1 MKDTQM
7 ERPFVAENA
16 KERERLVRLVNQI
29 TDKELEFP
37 MWEGWTIA
45 AALAHLAFWDQ
56 RALVLMK
63 KWKESGVAPSPIDDD
78 VTNDS
83 ILSLCSAIP
92 PRAAA
97 RLAVTAAKAI
107 DLEVENAAENLI
119 RDILHLGE
127 RFRLYRSDH
136 RRLHLD
142 QIESLLNMQAGK
154 S

>member
-1 MKDTQM
+1 MD
-7 ERPFVAENA
+7 RPFIVENQN
-16 KERERLVRLVNQI
+16 ERERLRKLIEQI
-29 TDKELEFP
+29 SDHELNRP

-63 KWKESGVAPSPIDDD
+63 KWKEKGVSSSPSDDD

-83 ILSLCSAIP
+83 ILPLCLAIP

-97 RLAVTAAKAI
+97 RLALSAAEAI
-107 DLEVENAAENLI
+107 DLELENASDDFL
-119 RDILHLGE
+119 RDIGKLGE

-136 RRLHLD
+136 RKVHLD
-142 QIESLLNMQAGK
+142 QIEGLLDPRGDK

>member
-1 MKDTQM
+1 MD
-7 ERPFVAENA
+7 RPFIAENR
-16 KERERLVRLVNQI
+16 KERERLRKLVERI
-29 TDKELEFP
+29 SDKELNRP

-63 KWKESGVAPSPIDDD
+63 KWRAEGVSSSPSDDD

-83 ILSLCSAIP
+83 ILPLCLAIP

-97 RLAVTAAKAI
+97 RLAVSAAEAI
-107 DLEVENAAENLI
+107 DLELENARDDFL
-119 RDILHLGE
+119 RDIGELGE

-136 RRLHLD
+136 RKVHLD
-142 QIESLLNMQAGK
+142 QIEGLLNTRGDK
-154 S
+154 IN

>member
-1 MKDTQM
+1 MD
-7 ERPFVAENA
+7 RPFIVENQN
-16 KERERLVRLVNQI
+16 ERERLRKLIEQI
-29 TDKELEFP
+29 SDHELNRP
-37 MWEGWTIA
+37 IWGGWTIA

-63 KWKESGVAPSPIDDD
+63 KWKEKGVSSSPSDDD

-83 ILSLCSAIP
+83 ILPLCLAIP

-97 RLAVTAAKAI
+97 RLAVSAAEAI
-107 DLEVENAAENLI
+107 DLELENASDDFL
-119 RDILHLGE
+119 RDIGKLGE

-136 RRLHLD
+136 RKVHLD
-142 QIESLLNMQAGK
+142 QIEGLLDPRGDK